1 MIPSQSSV
9 REPPTFS
16 DGIHVSFDFD
26 CHKAGMKI
34 IRAFLA
40 DETGATTIIPV
51 VNGLGVKLNAKFTP
65 INTSL
70 K

>member
-1 MIPSQSSV
+1 
-9 REPPTFS
+9 
-16 DGIHVSFDFD
+16 
-26 CHKAGMKI
+26 MKI